1 MIDDAKAEA
10 IIRHLLGDLPAEEAE
25 ALAREIA
32 ADPELGAFAR
42 EAEEALAALAL
53 GAPPRVPPAELE
65 ERIFTAARG
74 GRAATTA
81 AADNIVAFPARER
94 SSSAWL
100 PWAIA
105 ACLALGCGLLAW
117 ERGRL
122 RHEATQLQQAN
133 VALQNQNQISQ
144 VAIVTL
150 KSQIADY
157 AGTNAVLLWDQR
169 RQTGELQIQRLPVLK
184 PDKDYQLWAFNAD
197 DPQAI
202 NAGLLRVSNDGKARV
217 NFRPEKPI
225 APAHSF
231 AVSIGP
237 KGGTPAP
244 AGPVV
249 FTTQ

>member
-1 MIDDAKAEA
+1 MIDDAKSEA
-10 IIRHLLGDLPAEEAE
+10 VIRHLLGESPAEEGA

-32 ADPELGAFAR
+32 ADLELGAFAR
-42 EAEEALAALAL
+42 EAEEALAALAHA
-53 GAPPRVPPAELE
+53 APVRVPPEELE
-65 ERIFTAARG
+65 ERIF
-74 GRAATTA
+74 AATTA
-81 AADNIVAFPARER
+81 DGGGRRSAATAEQKIAAFPARR
-94 SSSAWL
+94 SVAL

-117 ERGRL
+117 DRARLGREWTGL
-122 RHEATQLQQAN
+122 RQEVA
-133 VALQNQNQISQ
+133 ALQNQNQISQ

-150 KSQIADY
+150 KTKLDDY
-157 AGTNAVLLWDQR
+157 ATANAVILWDQK
-169 RQTGELQIQRLPVLK
+169 RQTGELQIQRLPALK
-184 PDKDYQLWAFNAD
+184 PDQDYQIWGFNAG
-197 DPQAI
+197 DPQPI

-231 AVSIGP
+231 AVSIES
-237 KGGTPAP
+237 KGGTSAP